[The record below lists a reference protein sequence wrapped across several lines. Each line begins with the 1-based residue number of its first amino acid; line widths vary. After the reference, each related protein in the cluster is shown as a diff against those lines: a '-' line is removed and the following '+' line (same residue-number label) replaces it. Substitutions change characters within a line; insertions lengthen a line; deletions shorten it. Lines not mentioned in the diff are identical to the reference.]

1 MQTANPYANLK
12 KDLQVGGSAYQ
23 YYSLPDLNDQ
33 RLGT

>member
-1 MQTANPYANLK
+1 MQTTNPFANLK
-12 KDLQVGGSAYQ
+12 KDLQVGENTYQ